1 MELSYA
7 VSALGTNWES
17 NAVMFE
23 TVLKVIQRTKKK
35 LRQDLEASMKVW
47 NPFCG
52 ADCRSVA

>member
-35 LRQDLEASMKVW
+35 LRQDLEASMKV
-47 NPFCG
+47 
-52 ADCRSVA
+52 

>member
-7 VSALGTNWES
+7 VNVLGTNWGS

-23 TVLKVIQRTKKK
+23 TVLQVIQRTKKK
-35 LRQDLEASMKVW
+35 LRQDLEANMKVS
-47 NPFCG
+47 NPLYG